1 MAENSVEAL
10 LKTDR
15 LVLEVLERVHIGWSV
30 FVDYGGE
37 MAERIDL
44 DALQEK
50 DSLNKDLGIEYV
62 ELEAGRVVMSMPVDA
77 RHHQPLGYLH
87 GGASVVLAESVATVG
102 AWLNCPPGKVAF
114 GSEINASHLRPKR
127 SGTLTGI
134 GSPVQIGRK
143 EQVWEVHIHDEDEK
157 PVCVSRCR
165 LAVVDAED

>member
-1 MAENSVEAL
+1 
-10 LKTDR
+10 
-15 LVLEVLERVHIGWSV
+15 VLAN
-30 FVDYGGE
+30 YGGS
-37 MAERIDL
+37 MTERLDL

-50 DSLNKDLGIEYV
+50 DGLNKDLGIEYV
-62 ELEAGRVVMSMPVDA
+62 ELEVGRVVMSMPVDA

-102 AWLNCPPGKVAF
+102 
-114 GSEINASHLRPKR
+114 
-127 SGTLTGI
+127 T
-134 GSPVQIGRK
+134 PVQVGRK